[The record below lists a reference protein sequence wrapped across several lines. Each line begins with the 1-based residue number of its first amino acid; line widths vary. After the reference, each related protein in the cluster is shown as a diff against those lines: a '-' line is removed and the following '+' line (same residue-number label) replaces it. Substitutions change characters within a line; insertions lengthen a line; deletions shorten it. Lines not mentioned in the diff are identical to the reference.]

1 MKTQH
6 PIRHRGVM
14 LSLLMCS
21 LLTLLAACTV
31 NLGTPPPGTPIA
43 GTTEGNSASPGN
55 SSGLSQATP
64 RASIPLSH
72 YLIVDSGAVYY
83 AIDATTGTVIW
94 NLQNRSFTS
103 TPVVANG
110 QIYGL
115 EQAIPFS
122 GDTGPTQ
129 IVDIDELSGT
139 QHWSYSLGQIQ
150 PLFAFIAL
158 VNNVVVAEIQNLG
171 LIGVNAQT
179 GAKLWQVTLNT
190 LYVSGTTGMQA
201 SRNVV
206 YIPTTGSLDAFDVAT
221 GHLLWQKSN
230 AFQVAGAPGVAFV
243 YGPCSAPYYTVF
255 CLNAYN
261 PLSGAQQWSSPVGV
275 KECGSN
281 TCTSNSNNVEPFVG
295 GNTVYSLFA
304 ATTNS
309 SQTPTEDSYIDAFNA
324 STGSLLWEY
333 SIPDSHGQV
342 GAANAPNFNVIGADN
357 SAVYYENSV
366 GTITALSAT
375 NHTVL
380 WKYVDPN
387 GQGTRLTESNGAII
401 LLNGS
406 TVTALDQDTGAQ
418 RWTIQL

>member
-1 MKTQH
+1 MK
-6 PIRHRGVM
+6 IRHLIPHRSVM

-21 LLTLLAACTV
+21 LLTLLVACTV
-31 NLGTPPPGTPIA
+31 NLGTPPPGTPVGGA
-43 GTTEGNSASPGN
+43 PEGNSSSPGN
-55 SSGLSQATP
+55 ASGPSQVTP
-64 RASIPLSH
+64 RTSIPLSH
-72 YLIVDSGAVYY
+72 YLIVNSGAVYY
-83 AIDATTGTVIW
+83 AIDVTTGTVIW
-94 NLQNRSFTS
+94 NLQNSSFTT

-115 EQAIPFS
+115 KQAVLFS
-122 GDTGPTQ
+122 GNTGPTQ

-150 PLFAFIAL
+150 PAFAFMAL
-158 VNNVVVAEIQNLG
+158 VNNVVVAEIQNVG

-190 LYVSGTTGMQA
+190 TYVSGTTGIQT

-206 YIPTTGSLDAFDVAT
+206 YIPTTGSLDAFDAAT

-230 AFQVAGAPGVAFV
+230 AFQVAGAPGSAFV
-243 YGPCSAPYYTVF
+243 YSSCSAPYYTVF
-255 CLNAYN
+255 CLNSYD
-261 PLSGAQQWSSPVGV
+261 PLSGAQRWSSPVGV

-281 TCTSNSNNVEPFVG
+281 TCTSSPNNVEPFVG

-304 ATTNS
+304 TITNS
-309 SQTPTEDSYIDAFNA
+309 SQTSTEDSYIDAFNA
-324 STGSLLWEY
+324 STGALLWEY

-342 GAANAPNFNVIGADN
+342 GANAPDFNVIGADN

-380 WKYVDPN
+380 WKYVNPN

-401 LLNGS
+401 LLNGF
-406 TVTALDQDTGAQ
+406 TVTALDRDTGAQ
-418 RWTIQL
+418 KWAIQL

>member
-1 MKTQH
+1 MK
-6 PIRHRGVM
+6 IRRLIPYRSVM

-21 LLTLLAACTV
+21 LLMLLAACTV
-31 NLGTPPPGTPIA
+31 NLCTPPPGTPV
-43 GTTEGNSASPGN
+43 GGVPEGNSSPSGN
-55 SSGLSQATP
+55 SSGSQGAP
-64 RASIPLSH
+64 IPLSH
-72 YLIVDSGAVYY
+72 YLIVDSGAIYY

-94 NLQNRSFTS
+94 NLQNRTFTT

-115 EQAIPFS
+115 EQAVPFS
-122 GDTGPTQ
+122 SNTGPAQ

-150 PLFAFIAL
+150 PLFAFMAL
-158 VNNVVVAEIQNLG
+158 VNNVVVAEIQNVG
-171 LIGVNAQT
+171 LIGLNAQT

-190 LYVSGTTGMQA
+190 TYVSGTTGMQA

-230 AFQVAGAPGVAFV
+230 AFQVAGTPGAAFV
-243 YGPCSAPYYTVF
+243 YSSCSAPYYTVF
-255 CLNAYN
+255 CLNSYD
-261 PLSGAQQWSSPVGV
+261 PLSGAQRWSSPVGV

-281 TCTSNSNNVEPFVG
+281 TCSSSSNNVEPFVG

-304 ATTNS
+304 AITNS
-309 SQTPTEDSYIDAFNA
+309 SQTSTEDSYIDAFNA
-324 STGSLLWEY
+324 STGTLLWEY
-333 SIPDSHGQV
+333 SIPDSHGQL
-342 GAANAPNFNVIGADN
+342 GANAPNFNVIGADK

-380 WKYVDPN
+380 WKYVNPN
-387 GQGTRLTESNGAII
+387 GQGTRLTESNGGII
-401 LLNGS
+401 LLNGP

-418 RWTIQL
+418 RWTVQL